1 MFEKK
6 KHKTGV
12 VIIKIITQQSRT
24 LENPNI
30 FGIKSEHLK
39 ISHKLSKAIR
49 QAEKVSKA
57 GDGKNIIYWDQKKLF
72 LDEKYAKIT
81 K

>member
-1 MFEKK
+1 M
-6 KHKTGV
+6 
-12 VIIKIITQQSRT
+12 IIKIITQQSRT

-49 QAEKVSKA
+49 LAEKVSKA
-57 GDGKNIIYWDQKKLF
+57 GDGKNIIY
-72 LDEKYAKIT
+72 
-81 K
+81 